1 MPLVLHMGVA
11 PLYAQNNSEQNQDEE
26 IVQSPARF
34 ELDEIVVT
42 ASATEEP
49 VKFVPRNVTV
59 VTREDIEQAPSNN
72 IVDLLNREAGVN
84 LRSLF
89 GSDKQAVID
98 IRGMGATAASNV
110 VVLVD
115 GIRMNSSDLS
125 GVDFTTIPLEMI
137 ERIEIV
143 RGAGAVLY
151 GSGSVGGVINIVT
164 RKGAPGTET
173 RVYGAYG
180 SYDTVDAR
188 AGISGSVQDLGYHLN
203 AGYYDTDGY
212 RDNSEL
218 MKKDV
223 AGVLDYFLT
232 DLVTLNLS
240 GAYHEDEYGLPG
252 TVGKQDIE
260 SRADRVQTDY
270 PQDGGMTRDSR
281 LAGGFDIDTAQWG
294 SIKLLRGYRWR
305 NNRYIVGYS
314 PLLSKEN
321 QTDEIEEMSKSLM
334 LIYDKGYTLFKRTHT
349 VQIGM
354 DHLFTDYIREEA
366 PGGPRQNS
374 QVSSMG
380 LFVNNRWSLSEKL
393 KFQWGYRANQSDV
406 KVRTDRRVS
415 FGGQR
420 RWVNGDADALDW
432 RNTAYDAGL
441 TYEVSDAM
449 MVYASYATHFRI
461 PNVDELA
468 ESEESLEPQEGTQVE
483 AGGRFQVGRRLET
496 AVTLFNIT
504 IEDEIYYSEINRN
517 YDETTTRN
525 GIETD
530 VKWYPSPALF
540 VWGNYSYTEAVFEG
554 SGASVPLVPNHKGS
568 LGVEWEAMHGLTL
581 SLTGTFV
588 GSRYDGNDVNN
599 DRYEKLNAYQVFD
612 TKATYVSKGL
622 RFFVGVNNLLDE
634 LYETSSFSERYYP
647 MPGRNFYAGLEMKF

>member
-1 MPLVLHMGVA
+1 M
-11 PLYAQNNSEQNQDEE
+11 
-26 IVQSPARF
+26 
-34 ELDEIVVT
+34 
-42 ASATEEP
+42 
-49 VKFVPRNVTV
+49 
-59 VTREDIEQAPSNN
+59 
-72 IVDLLNREAGVN
+72 
-84 LRSLF
+84 
-89 GSDKQAVID
+89 
-98 IRGMGATAASNV
+98 
-110 VVLVD
+110 
-115 GIRMNSSDLS
+115 
-125 GVDFTTIPLEMI
+125 
-137 ERIEIV
+137 
-143 RGAGAVLY
+143 
-151 GSGSVGGVINIVT
+151 
-164 RKGAPGTET
+164 
-173 RVYGAYG
+173 
-180 SYDTVDAR
+180 
-188 AGISGSVQDLGYHLN
+188 
-203 AGYYDTDGY
+203 
-212 RDNSEL
+212 
-218 MKKDV
+218 
-223 AGVLDYFLT
+223 
-232 DLVTLNLS
+232 
-240 GAYHEDEYGLPG
+240 
-252 TVGKQDIE
+252 
-260 SRADRVQTDY
+260 
-270 PQDGGMTRDSR
+270 
-281 LAGGFDIDTAQWG
+281 
-294 SIKLLRGYRWR
+294 
-305 NNRYIVGYS
+305 
-314 PLLSKEN
+314 
-321 QTDEIEEMSKSLM
+321 
-334 LIYDKGYTLFKRTHT
+334 
-349 VQIGM
+349 
-354 DHLFTDYIREEA
+354 
-366 PGGPRQNS
+366 
-374 QVSSMG
+374 
-380 LFVNNRWSLSEKL
+380 
-393 KFQWGYRANQSDV
+393 NQSDG
-406 KVRTDRRVS
+406 KVRTDQRVS

-496 AVTLFNIT
+496 ALTLFNIT

-599 DRYEKLNAYQVFD
+599 DRYEKLDAYQVFD

-622 RFFVGVNNLLDE
+622 RFFVGVNNLVDE